1 MGADGDNF
9 WGGFERVNIEVDAIL
24 KPGDTCWK
32 AAKADRAAFL
42 IDAASYFSA
51 FAASLR
57 EARYV
62 VYIAGWD
69 FDSRISLLHSPGT
82 SLRLGDL
89 LYETAA
95 RTPELRIYILC
106 WEHFMIHAMKRK
118 WAFRLKMG
126 WKNDRRIRFHID
138 NEHPIG
144 ACQHQK
150 FVLIDNSV
158 AFCGGMD
165 LTGSRWDTPSH
176 RSDDHRRQNPDGK
189 HFGPVH
195 DVQMVVDG
203 AAAALLGPVFQQRWS
218 WATGERLERKHQQD
232 STPWPESIKPD
243 LKNVR
248 CAVSRTYP
256 AFKGHEEVREVA
268 RLYEEAIS
276 AAQRHIYMESQYLT
290 SGLVS
295 NALSKALKKPD
306 GPEIVLV
313 LPRESSDWIE
323 QSAMDAIRLR
333 ILKQLFRHDRYGR
346 LRIFYPVTKDGR
358 PIYVHSK
365 LMVVDDRFVR
375 IGSSNLSNRS
385 MGFDSECDLSAEGV
399 DRETKSGV
407 SGLLHTLLAEHLG
420 TLPKVVSERFR
431 NTGSLIQ
438 CIKSL
443 KGSGRT
449 LTPLD
454 VHQDILIDGLELV
467 EDPDL
472 LDPKEPVRWD
482 RIMDLFAA
490 EDNNTVEKMPLL
502 KPVLVIAFLI
512 ALACIWRW
520 SPLSEY
526 IRIETLTGWV
536 QTIKG
541 RPIMPLIVVG
551 GFVVGGLF
559 MVPVSVLIVSTAVIF
574 PPFLATVYALTGCLL
589 SALAGYGAGTM
600 LGKEAIGKFS
610 GRKLRKVSQWLRKP
624 GPLSVVIIRNVPLAP
639 YSAINYLAGAL
650 HIKLMD
656 YLLGTAVG
664 IAPGIIVISV
674 FTDQVLLGLKS
685 HNWMNFAFAVLAALG
700 LGIGIW
706 WIRKRTLRRTR
717 HKEVGE

>member
-1 MGADGDNF
+1 M
-9 WGGFERVNIEVDAIL
+9 DAIL

-32 AAKADRAAFL
+32 VAKADRAAFL
-42 IDAASYFSA
+42 IDAAAYFSA
-51 FAASLR
+51 FAVSLR

-69 FDSRISLLHSPGT
+69 FDSRISLLHSTGT

-89 LYETAA
+89 LNETVA
-95 RTPELRIYILC
+95 RTPGLRIYILC
-106 WEHFMIHAMKRK
+106 WKHFMTHAMERK
-118 WAFRLKMG
+118 WTFRFKMG

-165 LTGSRWDTPSH
+165 LTGSRWDTPTH
-176 RSDDHRRQNPDGK
+176 RSDDHRRRNPDGEP
-189 HFGPVH
+189 FGPVH
-195 DVQMVVDG
+195 DLQWVVDG
-203 AAAALLGPVFQQRWS
+203 AAAALLGPVFQQRWWWS
-218 WATGERLERKHQQD
+218 TGEMLDPKHEQD
-232 STPWPESIKPD
+232 STPWPNGVEPHLENIQ
-243 LKNVR
+243 

-276 AAQRHIYMESQYLT
+276 AARHHIYMESQYLT
-290 SGLVS
+290 SSLVS
-295 NALSKALKKPD
+295 NALSKALKKPE

-333 ILKQLFRHDRYGR
+333 ILKRLFRQDRYGR

-385 MGFDSECDLSAEGV
+385 MAFDSECDLSAEGV
-399 DRETKSGV
+399 DRKTKSGV

-420 TLPKVVSERFR
+420 TLPEVVSARFR
-431 NTGSLIQ
+431 ETGSLVR
-438 CIKSL
+438 CIMSL
-443 KGSGRT
+443 SGSGRT
-449 LTPLD
+449 LNPLNVD
-454 VHQDILIDGLELV
+454 QDIPIDGVDLL

-472 LDPKEPVRWD
+472 LDPKKPVLWD
-482 RIMDLFAA
+482 RIMDLFVTEENDTA
-490 EDNNTVEKMPLL
+490 EKMQLL
-502 KPVLVIAFLI
+502 KPVLVISFLI
-512 ALACIWRW
+512 GLACVWRW
-520 SPLSEY
+520 SPLSQY

-536 QTIKG
+536 QVIKEH
-541 RPIMPLIVVG
+541 PLMPLIAIG

-559 MVPVSVLIVSTAVIF
+559 MFPVSVLIVSTAVIF
-574 PPFLATVYALTGCLL
+574 PPFLAIIYALTGCLL
-589 SALAGYGAGTM
+589 SALAGYGAGAL
-600 LGKEAIGKFS
+600 LGKEALGKFS
-610 GRKLRKVSQWLRKP
+610 GWRLRKLNRWLRKP
-624 GPLSVVIIRNVPLAP
+624 GPLTVIIIRNVPLAP

-650 HIKLMD
+650 HIKLTD

-674 FTDQVLLGLKS
+674 FTDQLLLGLS
-685 HNWMNFAFAVLAALG
+685 AHNWTNFAFAGLAALG
-700 LGIGIW
+700 LGLGIW
-706 WIRKRTLRRTR
+706 WIRKRTLRRPR
-717 HKEVGE
+717 HKEASE